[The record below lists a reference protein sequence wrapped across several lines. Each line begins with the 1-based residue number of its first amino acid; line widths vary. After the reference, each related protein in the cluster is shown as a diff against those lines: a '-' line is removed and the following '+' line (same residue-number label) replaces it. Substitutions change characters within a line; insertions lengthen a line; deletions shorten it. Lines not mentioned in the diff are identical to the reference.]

1 MNDKEQQNV
10 SHYLYLRTEEDAS
23 EVATELR
30 KQGYKTETRL
40 SADGENWLVLA
51 QHRVVPS
58 AEYIAGVRETMERLA
73 ERVHGEYDGWE
84 VAVS

>member
-51 QHRVVPS
+51 HHRVVPS